1 MNGGEVRIFRAVGG
15 VILVLHVLVVFRCWH
30 VKGGGQ
36 GHLDSVDFQLELSH
50 RTTFQMKGM
59 ASLSLS
65 LGSVC
70 VRYQLKGAGGGPP
83 VSEPG

>member
-36 GHLDSVDFQLELSH
+36 GDGVP
-50 RTTFQMKGM
+50 
-59 ASLSLS
+59 LSLS
-65 LGSVC
+65 ALSVF
-70 VRYQLKGAGGGPP
+70 GI
-83 VSEPG
+83 S